1 MVAFFISTSLGAD
14 AIKKALHQ
22 VKTWSPDLN
31 PVYSMTDND
40 SAEIKA
46 LKETFSSIK
55 ETFYCDFH
63 VKQAWRCH
71 VKSIQSNSNCKGV
84 LKLPMYLLI
93 YCLVLVTKK

>member
-14 AIKKALHQ
+14 AIKEALQQ

-31 PVYSMTDND
+31 PVYSMTDID

-46 LKETFSSIK
+46 LQETFPSIE

-63 VKQAWRCH
+63 VKQAWRRH
-71 VKSIQSNSNCKGV
+71 VKSILSNCERG
-84 LKLPMYLLI
+84 LKIPMY
-93 YCLVLVTKK
+93 TK